1 MRTKHLSRCGA
12 HESHFSTQTTVSLLP
27 TPQPPASFL
36 WVDVEEE
43 LLSHNVD
50 VALVLLIRTLLVLSP
65 SGLTGFHPLN
75 NTRTFCSSTHLP
87 TSVSAVPFHLSAL
100 ERAVCLTV
108 VFLRVSLSCGYLRII
123 LSSHRMRK
131 GSPLPKL
138 LQVCNPNC
146 NNFYLIFFS
155 ACEFFLAH
163 DFLGQGGG
171 LS

>member
-50 VALVLLIRTLLVLSP
+50 AALVLLIRILLVLSP

-87 TSVSAVPFHLSAL
+87 TSVSAVLFHFK
-100 ERAVCLTV
+100 R
-108 VFLRVSLSCGYLRII
+108 LRGRGVSHCGFPSRSLSCGYLRII